1 MAEAAAAPP
10 QTEAGEGGQK
20 RRSSAAHFPA
30 NLSLVNENDC
40 IWNPVEGLS
49 PHIVGK

>member
-1 MAEAAAAPP
+1 MAEAAAAAP

-20 RRSSAAHFPA
+20 RSSAAHFPA

-49 PHIVGK
+49 THIVGK